1 MIGNSIEYIQAYTEI
16 KCLLKYFPIYYI
28 SKLPNKL
35 LEMIYRNSDEKYNID
50 VDLKKDL
57 KNQNISKKTVDI
69 LAVLTYNYWS
79 SENEKKDIIE
89 RLNENE
95 NNYQEELRKK
105 YNPDNI
111 FKNNDKTETTPQ
123 INSQIGLEENV
134 QATTQ
139 KDMNQNV
146 ELTEIKE
153 NIFQKIIR
161 KIKSMFR

>member
-1 MIGNSIEYIQAYTEI
+1 MIGNNIEYIQANTEI

-28 SKLPNKL
+28 KKLPSKL

-57 KNQNISKKTVDI
+57 KNQNISKKTKDM

-95 NNYQEELRKK
+95 HNYQEELRKK
-105 YNPDNI
+105 YNADNI
-111 FKNNDKTETTPQ
+111 FKNRETKV
-123 INSQIGLEENV
+123 EAVENYV
-134 QATTQ
+134 AI
-139 KDMNQNV
+139 V
-146 ELTEIKE
+146 EYKE
-153 NIFQKIIR
+153 SIFT
-161 KIKSMFR
+161 KIKNWFKRIF